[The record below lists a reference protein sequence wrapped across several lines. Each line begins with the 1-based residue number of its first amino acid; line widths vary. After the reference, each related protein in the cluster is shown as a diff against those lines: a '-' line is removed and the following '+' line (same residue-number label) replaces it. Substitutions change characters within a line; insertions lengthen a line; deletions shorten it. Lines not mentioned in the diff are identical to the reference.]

1 MGGTTGVTIRLQR
14 VARAD
19 QALVLIPAHPRL
31 RASLGR
37 VVHHLAGAAQ
47 RTRQANLGRVD
58 QDPVATILPAN
69 LERADHRPIVFGHRR
84 ERHCW

>member
-47 RTRQANLGRVD
+47 HTRQANLGRVAHL
-58 QDPVATILPAN
+58 VGATLPAN
-69 LERADHRPIVFGHRR
+69 LERADHRPIAFEHS
-84 ERHCW
+84 